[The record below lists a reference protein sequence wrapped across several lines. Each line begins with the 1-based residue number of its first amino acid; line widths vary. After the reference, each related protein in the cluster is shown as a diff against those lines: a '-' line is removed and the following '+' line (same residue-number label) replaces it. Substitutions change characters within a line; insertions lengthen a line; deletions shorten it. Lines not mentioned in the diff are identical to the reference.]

1 LNPFVFYTDVSERRG
16 REKEEERW
24 GRKWV
29 GDDEEDGLRV
39 RENEKIKKK

>member
-1 LNPFVFYTDVSERRG
+1 MFERRG
-16 REKEEERW
+16 REEEERW

-39 RENEKIKKK
+39 RENKKIKKKVK

>member
-1 LNPFVFYTDVSERRG
+1 MKRKG
-16 REKEEERW
+16 REEEERW

-39 RENEKIKKK
+39 RENER